1 MAPERRIIRPR
12 AITPTQPQTNR
23 TRHTSLSRGPTCRNS
38 AMPKS
43 RRRVSGRTAMDRPL
57 EHGVAATRCGRVHK
71 LDAYPLAERGG
82 GLGEVLESERHA
94 ASLLYL
100 MYSFSTSHESVGVWL
115 CLS

>member
-1 MAPERRIIRPR
+1 
-12 AITPTQPQTNR
+12 
-23 TRHTSLSRGPTCRNS
+23 
-38 AMPKS
+38 
-43 RRRVSGRTAMDRPL
+43 MDRPL
-57 EHGVAATRCGRVHK
+57 EHGVAATRSGSVHKK

-115 CLS
+115 CLTAPS